1 MKLCIDIA
9 DVAQIRHIYE
19 YFPVDG
25 VSTNPSILAKEGRN
39 PYDVLKEIRSVI
51 GEEGISTKASLS
63 SWMRSLTIICPGR
76 RYGSRS

>member
-25 VSTNPSILAKEGRN
+25 V
-39 PYDVLKEIRSVI
+39 
-51 GEEGISTKASLS
+51 
-63 SWMRSLTIICPGR
+63 WR
-76 RYGSRS
+76 RK